1 MHKALSIL
9 KPSAKVLII
18 VLSLGFCIFSL
29 IKNADPYFDTSRLPK
44 LQIGDLV
51 LRKGTVLDSSII
63 THLSKSNYSHI
74 GIISALTPQIMVTH
88 ATTDD
93 ELTHKDAVVTTPLK
107 LFLAKAFSKKTVIIR
122 LNFIDDEKAKLIVD
136 KVKQKLGYPYY
147 ITGDKYSPKKLY
159 CTSLLYDAIK
169 EVYPKFSLQYQH
181 VNQPIFKGDYLFVE
195 AFFQIKDKTLLYQ
208 R

>member
-29 IKNADPYFDTSRLPK
+29 IKNADPYFDISKLPK

-74 GIISALTPQIMVTH
+74 GIISALSPQIMVTH

-107 LFLAKAFSKKTVIIR
+107 VFLAKAFAKKIAILR
-122 LNFIDDEKAKLIVD
+122 LNFIDDEKAQLIVD
-136 KVKQKLGYPYY
+136 KVKQKLL
-147 ITGDKYSPKKLY
+147 KKTESNKDLD
-159 CTSLLYDAIK
+159 SL
-169 EVYPKFSLQYQH
+169 
-181 VNQPIFKGDYLFVE
+181 FK
-195 AFFQIKDKTLLYQ
+195 
-208 R
+208 

>member
-93 ELTHKDAVVTTPLK
+93 ELIHKDAVVTTPLK
-107 LFLAKAFSKKTVIIR
+107 LFLAKAFSKKTAIIR

-181 VNQPIFKGDYLFVE
+181 INQPIFKGDYLFVE

>member
-107 LFLAKAFSKKTVIIR
+107 LFLAKAFSKKTAIIR
-122 LNFIDDEKAKLIVD
+122 LSFIDDEKAKLIVD

-181 VNQPIFKGDYLFVE
+181 INQPIFKGDYLFVE

>member
-181 VNQPIFKGDYLFVE
+181 INQPIFKGDYLFVE

>member
-107 LFLAKAFSKKTVIIR
+107 LFLAKAFSKKTAIIR

-181 VNQPIFKGDYLFVE
+181 INQPIFKGDYLFVE

>member
-29 IKNADPYFDTSRLPK
+29 IKNADPYFDISKLPK

-107 LFLAKAFSKKTVIIR
+107 MFLAKAFSKKTAIIR
-122 LNFIDDEKAKLIVD
+122 LNFIDAEKAQLIVN

-147 ITGDKYSPKKLY
+147 ITGDKNSPQKLY
-159 CTSLLYDAIK
+159 CTTLLDDAIK
-169 EVYPKFSLQYQH
+169 EGYPKFSLQYQH
-181 VNQPIFKGDYLFVE
+181 INQPIFKGDYLFVE

>member
-93 ELTHKDAVVTTPLK
+93 ELTHKDVVVTTPLK
-107 LFLAKAFSKKTVIIR
+107 LFLAKAFSKKTAIIR

-181 VNQPIFKGDYLFVE
+181 INQPIFKGDYLFVE

>member
-29 IKNADPYFDTSRLPK
+29 IKNADPYFDISKLPK

-107 LFLAKAFSKKTVIIR
+107 LFLAKAFSKKTAIIR

-181 VNQPIFKGDYLFVE
+181 INQPIFKGDYLFVE

>member
-107 LFLAKAFSKKTVIIR
+107 LFLAKAFSKKTAIIR

-147 ITGDKYSPKKLY
+147 ITGDKYSSKKLY

-181 VNQPIFKGDYLFVE
+181 INQPIFKGDYLFVE

>member
-74 GIISALTPQIMVTH
+74 GIISGLSPQIMVTH

-107 LFLAKAFSKKTVIIR
+107 LFLAKAFSKKTAIIR

-181 VNQPIFKGDYLFVE
+181 INQPIFKGDYLFVE

>member
-1 MHKALSIL
+1 MLKVTSIL
-9 KPSAKVLII
+9 KPSIKVLVI
-18 VLSLGFCIFSL
+18 VLCLGFCIFSL
-29 IKNADPYFDTSRLPK
+29 IKNADPYFYISKLPK

-74 GIISALTPQIMVTH
+74 GIISALSPQIMVTH

-107 LFLAKAFSKKTVIIR
+107 VFLAKAFAKKIAILR
-122 LNFIDDEKAKLIVD
+122 LNFIDDEKAQLIVD

-147 ITGDKYSPKKLY
+147 ITGDKNSPQKLY
-159 CTSLLYDAIK
+159 CTTLLDDAIK
-169 EVYPKFSLQYQH
+169 EGYPKFSLQYQH

>member
-107 LFLAKAFSKKTVIIR
+107 LFLAKAFSKQTAIIR

-181 VNQPIFKGDYLFVE
+181 INQPIFKGDYLFVE

>member
-107 LFLAKAFSKKTVIIR
+107 LFLAKAFSKKTAIIR

-159 CTSLLYDAIK
+159 CTSLLYDVIK

-181 VNQPIFKGDYLFVE
+181 INQPIFKGDYLFVE

>member
-107 LFLAKAFSKKTVIIR
+107 LFLAKAFSKKTAIIR

-159 CTSLLYDAIK
+159 RTSLLYDAIK

-181 VNQPIFKGDYLFVE
+181 INQPIFKGDYLFVE

>member
-63 THLSKSNYSHI
+63 THLSKSNYSQI

-107 LFLAKAFSKKTVIIR
+107 MFLAKAFSKKTAIIR

-181 VNQPIFKGDYLFVE
+181 INQPIFKGDYLFVE

>member
-107 LFLAKAFSKKTVIIR
+107 LFLAKAFSKKTAIIR
-122 LNFIDDEKAKLIVD
+122 INFIDDEKAKLIVD

-181 VNQPIFKGDYLFVE
+181 INQPIFKGDYLFVE

>member
-1 MHKALSIL
+1 MNWEGSALSETYLHSVSLDRSKCTGCTTCL
-9 KPSAKVLII
+9 KRCPTEAIRIRHNSA
-18 VLSLGFCIFSL
+18 
-29 IKNADPYFDTSRLPK
+29 
-44 LQIGDLV
+44 
-51 LRKGTVLDSSII
+51 SII
-63 THLSKSNYSHI
+63 HERCIDCGECIK
-74 GIISALTPQIMVTH
+74 A
-88 ATTDD
+88 DD

-107 LFLAKAFSKKTVIIR
+107 LFLAKAFSKKTAIIR

-181 VNQPIFKGDYLFVE
+181 INQPIFKGDYLFVE

>member
-107 LFLAKAFSKKTVIIR
+107 LFLAKAFSKKTAIIR

-169 EVYPKFSLQYQH
+169 EVYPKFSLQYQNI
-181 VNQPIFKGDYLFVE
+181 NQPIFKGDYLFVE

>member
-18 VLSLGFCIFSL
+18 VLSLGFWIFSL
-29 IKNADPYFDTSRLPK
+29 IKNADPNFDTSRLPK

-74 GIISALTPQIMVTH
+74 GIISALSPQIMVTH

-107 LFLAKAFSKKTVIIR
+107 LFLAKAFSKKTAIIR

-136 KVKQKLGYPYY
+136 
-147 ITGDKYSPKKLY
+147 
-159 CTSLLYDAIK
+159 
-169 EVYPKFSLQYQH
+169 
-181 VNQPIFKGDYLFVE
+181 
-195 AFFQIKDKTLLYQ
+195 
-208 R
+208 

>member
-107 LFLAKAFSKKTVIIR
+107 MFLAKAFSKKTAIIR

-181 VNQPIFKGDYLFVE
+181 INQPIFKGDYLFVE